1 MHPILYEAT
10 ETGFTSN
17 GLGRL
22 RDCLTCTVTEERN
35 GVFECEFTY
44 PIDGAN
50 FDLIQPGRIIGV
62 RHDDTD
68 DIQPFDIVSYSK
80 PISGIVTFHAV
91 HISYRQSG
99 MVATGTNINSL
110 ADAFTMLEGAEPENP
125 FTYEADFASTAYMA
139 SADGVPR
146 SVRQYLGGIEGS
158 ILDTYSPIEYEWDK
172 WRVIAHRQ
180 RGTDRS
186 LTIRY
191 GVNLINYKDETN
203 AQGTYSACV
212 PFWKGSDGVGGEVV
226 VRGSRVDSGLSTV
239 SGRNDCVPLDLTEKF
254 EDKPTSAQLESMASS
269 YMLTHQTNIPAQNIT
284 VDFVRLQDMGYEDLG
299 SLLQCQLCDTIG
311 VIFPAYNMQG
321 RFKIV
326 KTVFDV
332 LADKFESMELG
343 ALSTSLADALGIS
356 NSLGGSSSSSSAGID
371 YIVEEGGSGVHT
383 SWYYRKWASG
393 ILECW
398 CRKEYSGVSIS
409 SSYGQLKYAT
419 LAGFADYPVQFYY
432 NPVVTV
438 TGSVTNGNGW
448 VVQNNSNYS
457 TTNVGGLV
465 VYAPANISSTGVTVN
480 VYAIGMYEAGSI
492 TPNVEITQQ
501 GDILSM
507 I

>member
-10 ETGFTSN
+10 ETGFASN

-91 HISYRQSG
+91 HISYRQSYLT
-99 MVATGTNINSL
+99 VYGTNINSL
-110 ADAFTMLEGAEPENP
+110 SDALTMLAGAEPANP
-125 FTYEADFASTAYMA
+125 FTYEADFPSSGYMSA
-139 SADGVPR
+139 ADGIPR
-146 SVRQYLGGIEGS
+146 SVRQMLGGVEGS

-191 GVNLINYKDETN
+191 GVNLIDYKDETN

-332 LADKFESMELG
+332 LAGKFEKMELG
-343 ALSTSLADALGIS
+343 ALSTSLSEALGIS
-356 NSLGGSSSSSSAGID
+356 EASTGTSQSTVEDVVI
-371 YIVEEGGSGVHT
+371 EEGGTGANN
-383 SWYYRKWASG
+383 SWNYRKWANG
-393 ILECW
+393 TLECW
-398 CRKEYSGVSIS
+398 GRFYITSMNINRTA
-409 SSYGQLKYAT
+409 GQLKYAAVSIT
-419 LAGFADYPVQFYY
+419 DANYPVAFSTY
-432 NPVVTV
+432 PTV
-438 TGSVTNGNGW
+438 SITGQVTNGNGW
-448 VVQNNSNYS
+448 VVGNNSNYS
-457 TTNVGGLV
+457 ETTVGGLFA
-465 VYAPANISSTGVTVN
+465 YAPTSQTGVGVTVN
-480 VYAIGMYEAGSI
+480 IYAIGRWA
-492 TPNVEITQQ
+492 
-501 GDILSM
+501 
-507 I
+507 

>member
-91 HISYRQSG
+91 HISYRQSYLT
-99 MVATGTNINSL
+99 VYGTNINSL
-110 ADAFTMLEGAEPENP
+110 SDALTMLAGAEPANP
-125 FTYEADFASTAYMA
+125 FTYEADFSSSGYMSA
-139 SADGVPR
+139 ADGIPR
-146 SVRQYLGGIEGS
+146 SVRQMLGGVEGS

-172 WRVIAHRQ
+172 WRVIAHQQ

-191 GVNLINYKDETN
+191 GVNLIDYKDETN

-226 VRGSRVDSGLSTV
+226 VRGSRVDSGLPTV

-284 VDFVRLQDMGYEDLG
+284 VDFVRLQDMGYEDLD

-332 LADKFESMELG
+332 LAGKFEKMELG
-343 ALSTSLADALGIS
+343 ALSTSLSEALGIS
-356 NSLGGSSSSSSAGID
+356 EASTGTSQSTVEDVVI
-371 YIVEEGGSGVHT
+371 EEGGTGVQTTWH
-383 SWYYRKWASG
+383 YRKWASG
-393 ILECW
+393 TLECW
-398 CRKEYSGVSIS
+398 LRKEYSGVNITSTF
-409 SSYGQLKYAT
+409 GQMRYTSLSAVS
-419 LAGFADYPVQFYY
+419 DYPVTFLYY
-432 NPVVTV
+432 PVVSITGTV
-438 TGSVTNGNGW
+438 TSGNGW
-448 VVQNNSNYS
+448 VAGNNTNYS
-457 TTNVGGLV
+457 TTNVGGLIA
-465 VYAPANISSTGVTVN
+465 YAPANQSGVSITVN
-480 VYAIGMYEAGSI
+480 IYAIGKW
-492 TPNVEITQQ
+492 Q
-501 GDILSM
+501 
-507 I
+507 

>member
-10 ETGFTSN
+10 ETGFASN

-50 FDLIQPGRIIGV
+50 FELIQPGRIIGV

-91 HISYRQSG
+91 HISYRQSYLT
-99 MVATGTNINSL
+99 VYGTNINSL
-110 ADAFTMLEGAEPENP
+110 SDALTMLAGAEPANP
-125 FTYEADFASTAYMA
+125 FTYEADFTSSGYMSA
-139 SADGVPR
+139 ADGIPR
-146 SVRQYLGGIEGS
+146 SVRQMLGGVEGS

-191 GVNLINYKDETN
+191 GVNLIDYKDETN

-212 PFWKGSDGVGGEVV
+212 PFWKGSDGVGGEVI
-226 VRGSRVDSGLSTV
+226 VRGSRVDSGLPTV

-269 YMLTHQTNIPAQNIT
+269 YMLTHQTNIPTQNIT

-332 LADKFESMELG
+332 LAGKFEKMELG
-343 ALSTSLADALGIS
+343 ALSTSLSEALGIS
-356 NSLGGSSSSSSAGID
+356 EASTGTSQSTVEDVVIEKSGTGANNS
-371 YIVEEGGSGVHT
+371 
-383 SWYYRKWASG
+383 WNYRKWSSG

-398 CRKEYSGVSIS
+398 GRFYIS
-409 SSYGQLKYAT
+409 SMNISSTAGQLRYGAVT
-419 LAGFADYPVQFYY
+419 ITDSNYPVAF
-432 NPVVTV
+432 TV
-438 TGSVTNGNGW
+438 YPTVEITGQVTNGNGW
-448 VVQNNSNYS
+448 VVGNNTNYS
-457 TTNVGGLV
+457 TTSVGGLFA
-465 VYAPANISSTGVTVN
+465 YAPTSQTGVGVTVN
-480 VYAIGMYEAGSI
+480 IYAIGYWK
-492 TPNVEITQQ
+492 
-501 GDILSM
+501 
-507 I
+507 